1 MKCLCGVCF
10 LLRNPLSLF
19 ILPKWH
25 LKANLQ
31 KKLFLFKCKF
41 LPKINIGFR
50 NSSLIFKSTFLAKAV
65 KMNDHQCNN
74 LITCAGGCSL

>member
-1 MKCLCGVCF
+1 MFMWGLF
-10 LLRNPLSLF
+10 LIKKSIKF
-19 ILPKWH
+19 VYFAKMAF
-25 LKANLQ
+25 KSKFT